1 LLGWRRRHLLT
12 AVAAVR
18 LGPTIGARLGLGTSH
33 PQGAARELYTV
44 AG

>member
-1 LLGWRRRHLLT
+1 MLT

-18 LGPTIGARLGLGTSH
+18 QGPTIGARLGLGSNR
-33 PQGAARELYTV
+33 PQGTARELATA